1 VAGDRLKI
9 NAYIMCIHPL
19 VLLYFSIMRSRLKV
33 TSTIYSREDIL
44 DMIDDA
50 NHLKDKKASRRLQ
63 AVLHAFSGRYST
75 HEIAKLVD
83 CSASSVTN
91 WVRQWNEGGP
101 LELVQNNYKRSRKP
115 ALTPEIV
122 EDLLAH
128 LVHGLVAGEKNMQ
141 VWLKER
147 HGLDLSMSAV
157 KYWYNRIID
166 SLCNKKELEWPKE
179 PPENPHEVDL
189 DKRREKADRAKLR
202 AERERLKEL
211 AA

>member
-1 VAGDRLKI
+1 
-9 NAYIMCIHPL
+9 
-19 VLLYFSIMRSRLKV
+19 MRSRLKI

-63 AVLHAFSGRYST
+63 VILHAFSGKYTT
-75 HEIAKLVD
+75 HEIAKLVG
-83 CSASSVTN
+83 CSATSVTN
-91 WVRQWNEGGP
+91 WVERWREGGP

-128 LVHGLVAGEKNMQ
+128 MAHSLVCGDENIQ

-157 KYWYNRIID
+157 KYWYNRIVD
-166 SLCNKKELEWPKE
+166 RVLYKKELKLPKE
-179 PPENPHEVDL
+179 PPENPYEVDM
-189 DKRREKADRAKLR
+189 DKRRQMAERAKKK
-202 AERERLKEL
+202 AEREWLKEL